1 MPDLKFYRITTV
13 GQLRYFIEPFT
24 DDCPV
29 VIEPFNSRD
38 EPHPEDT
45 VLTVAY
51 DAEGVRWGKSARIVF
66 K

>member
-1 MPDLKFYRITTV
+1 MPDLKFYRLTTV
-13 GQLRYFIEPFT
+13 GELRRFIEPFT

-38 EPHPEDT
+38 EPHPTDT
-45 VLTVAY
+45 VLWVAY
-51 DAEGVRWGKSARIVF
+51 DADGVRRGESARIVF